1 MWWSDVAFTVANGR
15 STPCFSPVSN
25 AYSKVRGQLTAS
37 YTSAFNL
44 VILGEFEGN
53 LDSSV
58 TQYFVVF
65 NSKNYP
71 QILSHFILSFYHMMF
86 VIGFT
91 SLHLFCDKA
100 FFSFLSPCNFH
111 FCRVGPLTF
120 LTSTNFQKTAVGT
133 CQYTCKCVNT
143 ELLL

>member
-1 MWWSDVAFTVANGR
+1 MAGVVILEYVLLRDRCDVCGVPCGGVMWR
-15 STPCFSPVSN
+15 SQLLMEEVPHVSPPVSN

-71 QILSHFILSFYHMMF
+71 QILSHFYLSYDVCDWLYILAS
-86 VIGFT
+86 V
-91 SLHLFCDKA
+91 L
-100 FFSFLSPCNFH
+100 
-111 FCRVGPLTF
+111 
-120 LTSTNFQKTAVGT
+120 
-133 CQYTCKCVNT
+133 
-143 ELLL
+143 